1 MKKTG
6 SNILGMM
13 NETMSNK
20 QVKKKPSKMKSPDLD
35 LDDIPE
41 FDDL

>member
-13 NETMSNK
+13 NESVK
-20 QVKKKPSKMKSPDLD
+20 PKSEKKKTKKMQSPGLD
-35 LDDIPE
+35 IDDIPD